1 MLEVFKRAKKD
12 NMKKLQILTDESCNY
27 HFYEKCGCQK
37 IYETM
42 IENTEYG
49 KLEKI
54 KAEKAFIYE
63 KIL

>member
-1 MLEVFKRAKKD
+1 MAKKD
-12 NMKKLQILTDESCNY
+12 NMRNLQILTDESSNY

-42 IENTEYG
+42 IKNTEYG
-49 KLEKI
+49 KLEKTTD
-54 KAEKAFIYE
+54 EKAFIYE